1 MDLLMI
7 LKITSVRLIEQIK
20 KDTPYA
26 GCMVVYDHVELK
38 CREEVRQSL
47 STADPL
53 GSLL

>member
-20 KDTPYA
+20 KDTLW
-26 GCMVVYDHVELK
+26 MVVYDHVELK

-47 STADPL
+47 SIL
-53 GSLL
+53 